1 MQFSGSVEI
10 AAPRATVW
18 DFVSDPEKMG
28 SCGPGVETVETID
41 ENKFLARAKVKVGP
55 IAAKF
60 TVDAEFVERIEPDRA
75 VVRARGKAPG
85 SAVDGT
91 AEMSL
96 RDGDQPDTT
105 AMDWSADVQISG
117 MMASLGARMIEG
129 TAYKLIGETFTCVK
143 SKLEVPG
150 AVQPTPPPE
159 ASEPEVAAV
168 VAAEPEV
175 AAVVAAEPEVPAL
188 PAVPEAVPSDEPAPR
203 PFSQPVSV
211 AFLPLALAAFV
222 IIAFVM
228 AAWTFLAA
236 A

>member
-18 DFVSDPEKMG
+18 DFVSDPQKMG
-28 SCGPGVETVETID
+28 SCGPGVETVEEID

-60 TVDAEFVERIEPDRA
+60 TVDAEFLERIAPDRA
-75 VVRARGKAPG
+75 KVSARGKAPG
-85 SAVDGT
+85 SAGDGT
-91 AEMSL
+91 AAMAL

-105 AMDWSADVQISG
+105 VMDWSADVQISG

-129 TAYKLIGETFTCVK
+129 TANKLIGETFTCVK
-143 SKLEVPG
+143 SKLEV
-150 AVQPTPPPE
+150 ASEVVETPPASAPA
-159 ASEPEVAAV
+159 ASEPDVPAV
-168 VAAEPEV
+168 VAAEPR
-175 AAVVAAEPEVPAL
+175 VPAVS
-188 PAVPEAVPSDEPAPR
+188 AVPETLPAAQPVPR
-203 PFSQPVSV
+203 PYSQPVSV

>member
-1 MQFSGSVEI
+1 
-10 AAPRATVW
+10 
-18 DFVSDPEKMG
+18 MG

-60 TVDAEFVERIEPDRA
+60 TVDAEFLERIEPERA
-75 VVRARGKAPG
+75 KVRARGKAPG

-91 AEMSL
+91 AEMAL

-105 AMDWSADVQISG
+105 IMDWSADVQISG

-129 TAYKLIGETFTCVK
+129 TANKLIGETFTCVK

-150 AVQPTPPPE
+150 AIVR
-159 ASEPEVAAV
+159 AEPAAVVADEPAAVAAEPTV
-168 VAAEPEV
+168 VAAEPQV
-175 AAVVAAEPEVPAL
+175 PVVPETFLPGEPE
-188 PAVPEAVPSDEPAPR
+188 PR
-203 PFSQPVSV
+203 PISPPLSV
-211 AFLPLALAAFV
+211 ALLPLALVAFMISAFV
-222 IIAFVM
+222 I

-236 A
+236 V

>member
-10 AAPRATVW
+10 AAPRAVVW
-18 DFVSDPEKMG
+18 DFVSDPQKMG

-60 TVDAEFVERIEPDRA
+60 TVDAEFLERIEPERA
-75 VVRARGKAPG
+75 KVRARGKAPG

-91 AEMSL
+91 AEMAL

-105 AMDWSADVQISG
+105 IMDWSADVQISG

-129 TAYKLIGETFTCVK
+129 TANKLIGETFTCVK

-150 AVQPTPPPE
+150 AIVR
-159 ASEPEVAAV
+159 AEPAV
-168 VAAEPEV
+168 VAAEPAAV
-175 AAVVAAEPEVPAL
+175 AAEPTVVAAEPQVPV
-188 PAVPEAVPSDEPAPR
+188 VPETFLPGEPEPR
-203 PFSQPVSV
+203 PISPPLSV
-211 AFLPLALAAFV
+211 ALLPLALVAFMISAFV
-222 IIAFVM
+222 I

-236 A
+236 V

>member
-10 AAPRATVW
+10 AAPRAVVW
-18 DFVSDPEKMG
+18 DFVSDPQKMG

-60 TVDAEFVERIEPDRA
+60 TVDAEFLERIEPERA
-75 VVRARGKAPG
+75 KVRARGKAPG

-91 AEMSL
+91 AEMAL

-105 AMDWSADVQISG
+105 IMDWSADVQISG

-129 TAYKLIGETFTCVK
+129 TANKLIGETFTCVK

-150 AVQPTPPPE
+150 AIVR
-159 ASEPEVAAV
+159 AEPAAVVADEPAAVAAEPTV
-168 VAAEPEV
+168 VAAEPQV
-175 AAVVAAEPEVPAL
+175 PVVPETFLPGEPE
-188 PAVPEAVPSDEPAPR
+188 PR
-203 PFSQPVSV
+203 PISPPLSV
-211 AFLPLALAAFV
+211 ALLPLALVAFMISAFV
-222 IIAFVM
+222 I

-236 A
+236 V